1 MTQTRRSGGRL
12 ITLAV
17 SGATHV
23 AVLLALFLSQAA
35 APRAPDPVAMQVALF
50 EMPKPPKPEAP
61 PLPAPEAPA
70 KKATPTKAPPVN
82 AAPAKITPR
91 LVRAAPV
98 AVPLPKGET
107 PTADPGVELSDAQ
120 VAGATTAG
128 GGGAGGGGGEC
139 DMPKRLQA
147 ALRKDRMVQ
156 AAAAQ
161 AHRGKALLVWNG
173 DWVRHPG
180 QEGGGLATVREAIM
194 WEVGFAPPACRAEPV
209 RGLVLISL
217 SDGPGAARLVVGSA
231 QWRWSD
237 LLFARSGAARP

>member
-1 MTQTRRSGGRL
+1 MTQTSRSGGRL

-17 SGATHV
+17 SGAAHV

-35 APRAPDPVAMQVALF
+35 APRAPDPVAMRVALV
-50 EMPKPPKPEAP
+50 EIPRPPEPEAP

-70 KKATPTKAPPVN
+70 KATPTKAAPVK
-82 AAPAKITPR
+82 AAPAKIVPR
-91 LVRAAPV
+91 LVRATPV
-98 AVPLPKGET
+98 AVPLAKGET
-107 PTADPGVELSDAQ
+107 PNADPGVELSDAQ
-120 VAGATTAG
+120 VAGAATAG

-161 AHRGKALLVWNG
+161 VHRGKALLVWNG
-173 DWVRHPG
+173 EWVRHPG

-194 WEVGFAPPACRAEPV
+194 WEVGFAPPACRAERV
-209 RGLVLISL
+209 RGMVLISL
-217 SDGPGAARLVVGSA
+217 SDGPGAARLVVGSGD
-231 QWRWSD
+231 WRWSD
-237 LLFARSGAARP
+237 LLFARSGASRP